1 MNRACLNKNTT
12 SHEQIQH
19 ASSIRPIKNNLV
31 RMKKGLLYLIILLSL
46 NAGAQVPLSLT
57 NAIDSALRSNF
68 DIRIAKINK
77 SINTVNNTYGMAG
90 GLPSLNASAA
100 DNKSDLNLK
109 QKTSSGI
116 NISQKNVNNNSYN
129 AGMTASI
136 VLFNGF
142 KIIAVKGR
150 LDLLERQSELQ
161 LNQQIQT
168 TMAVVME
175 TYYDIIRQQSY
186 LNIIKSLLDVS
197 SKKLDIVKE
206 RYKVGMAN
214 EADLLQAQMD
224 FNLAEQNLKGQE
236 LIIEQDKT
244 SLLQLMGV
252 KQFFLITIND
262 SILIDKSLR
271 KDSIINYLE
280 NNPQYLSADQQI
292 KINQQIVKEQRALR
306 YPSVRLSAGYNLTYN
321 SSSAGFNLF
330 TQNYGPTVGA
340 TLQVPIFN
348 GNIYKTQQEVAYYNV
363 QNARLQKENLLNIL
377 KADAIKTYQSYEST
391 LEQLDTQ
398 QKSYADAGKLVS
410 IVVQKFRVNQATILD
425 LKAAQDSFESAGYM
439 FINLQYA
446 AKTAE
451 IELKRLIYK
460 LGID

>member
-1 MNRACLNKNTT
+1 
-12 SHEQIQH
+12 
-19 ASSIRPIKNNLV
+19 
-31 RMKKGLLYLIILLSL
+31 
-46 NAGAQVPLSLT
+46 
-57 NAIDSALRSNF
+57 
-68 DIRIAKINK
+68 
-77 SINTVNNTYGMAG
+77 MAG
-90 GLPSLNASAA
+90 GLPSLNGSAA
-100 DNKSDLNLK
+100 DNRSVLNLK

-116 NISQKNVNNNSYN
+116 NISQNNVNNSSYN
-129 AGMTASI
+129 AGLTANM

-142 KIIAVKGR
+142 KIIATKGR
-150 LDLLERQSELQ
+150 LNLLQRQSELE

-168 TMAVVME
+168 TMAIVME
-175 TYYDIIRQQSY
+175 SYYDIIRQQSY

-197 SKKLDIVKE
+197 SKKLEIVKE

-214 EADLLQAQMD
+214 DADLLQARMD
-224 FNLAEQNLKGQE
+224 FNLADQNLKGQE

-252 KQFFLITIND
+252 KQYFSISVND
-262 SILIDKSLR
+262 TILIDKSIR

-280 NNPQYLSADQQI
+280 NNPQYLSAEQQI
-292 KINQQIVKEQRALR
+292 RINQQIVKEQRALR
-306 YPSVRLSAGYNLTYN
+306 YPSVRISTGYNFTYS

-340 TLQVPIFN
+340 TLLVPIFN
-348 GNIYKTQQEVAYYNV
+348 GNIYKTQQEIAYFNV
-363 QNARLQKENLLNIL
+363 QNARLQKESLLKSL
-377 KADAIKTYQSYEST
+377 EADAIKTYQSYEST
-391 LEQLDTQ
+391 LQQLDSQ
-398 QKSYADAGKLVS
+398 QKSYADAARLVS
-410 IVVQKFRVNQATILD
+410 ILVQKFRLNEATILD

-439 FINLQYA
+439 FVNLQYA

>member
-1 MNRACLNKNTT
+1 
-12 SHEQIQH
+12 
-19 ASSIRPIKNNLV
+19 
-31 RMKKGLLYLIILLSL
+31 MKRVLLYFILLFSL
-46 NAGAQVPLSLT
+46 NAGAQVQITLT
-57 NAIDSALRSNF
+57 NAIDSALKSNF
-68 DIRIAKINK
+68 DIRIARV
-77 SINTVNNTYGMAG
+77 NTDISRIGNTYGMAG
-90 GLPSLNASAA
+90 GLPSLNGSAA
-100 DNKSDLNLK
+100 DNRSVLNLK

-116 NISQKNVNNNSYN
+116 NISQNNVNNSSYN
-129 AGMTASI
+129 AGLTANM

-142 KIIAVKGR
+142 KIIATKGR
-150 LDLLERQSELQ
+150 LNLLQRQSELE

-175 TYYDIIRQQSY
+175 SYYDIIRQQSY

-197 SKKLDIVKE
+197 SKKLEIVKE

-214 EADLLQAQMD
+214 DADLLQARMD
-224 FNLAEQNLKGQE
+224 FNLADQNLKGQE

-252 KQFFLITIND
+252 KQYFSISVND
-262 SILIDKSLR
+262 TILIDKSIR
-271 KDSIINYLE
+271 KDSILNYLE
-280 NNPQYLSADQQI
+280 NNPQYLSAEQQI
-292 KINQQIVKEQRALR
+292 RINQQIVKEQRALR
-306 YPSVRLSAGYNLTYN
+306 YPSVRISTGYNFTYS

-340 TLQVPIFN
+340 TLLVPIFN
-348 GNIYKTQQEVAYYNV
+348 GNIYKTQQEIAYFNV
-363 QNARLQKENLLNIL
+363 QNARLQKESLLKSL
-377 KADAIKTYQSYEST
+377 EADAIKTYQSYEST
-391 LEQLDTQ
+391 LQQLDSQ
-398 QKSYADAGKLVS
+398 QKSYADAARLVS
-410 IVVQKFRVNQATILD
+410 ILVQKFRLNEATILD

-439 FINLQYA
+439 FVNLQYA

>member
-1 MNRACLNKNTT
+1 
-12 SHEQIQH
+12 
-19 ASSIRPIKNNLV
+19 
-31 RMKKGLLYLIILLSL
+31 MKRGLLYFILLFSL
-46 NAGAQVPLSLT
+46 NAGAQVQITLT
-57 NAIDSALRSNF
+57 NAIDSALKSNF
-68 DIRIAKINK
+68 DIRIARV
-77 SINTVNNTYGMAG
+77 NTDISRIGNTYGMAG
-90 GLPSLNASAA
+90 GLPSLNGSAA
-100 DNKSDLNLK
+100 DNRSVLNLK

-116 NISQKNVNNNSYN
+116 NISQNNVNNSSYN
-129 AGMTASI
+129 AGLTANM

-142 KIIAVKGR
+142 KIIATKGR
-150 LDLLERQSELQ
+150 LNLLQRQSELE

-175 TYYDIIRQQSY
+175 SYYDIIRQQSY

-197 SKKLDIVKE
+197 SKKLEIVKE

-214 EADLLQAQMD
+214 DADLLQARMD
-224 FNLAEQNLKGQE
+224 FNLADQNLKGQE

-252 KQFFLITIND
+252 KQYFSISVND
-262 SILIDKSLR
+262 TILIDKSIR
-271 KDSIINYLE
+271 KDSILNYLE
-280 NNPQYLSADQQI
+280 NNPQYLSAEQQI
-292 KINQQIVKEQRALR
+292 RINQQIVKEQRALR
-306 YPSVRLSAGYNLTYN
+306 YPSVRISTGYNFTYS

-340 TLQVPIFN
+340 TLLVPIFN
-348 GNIYKTQQEVAYYNV
+348 GNIYKTQQEIAYFNV
-363 QNARLQKENLLNIL
+363 QNARLQKESLLKSL
-377 KADAIKTYQSYEST
+377 EADAIKTYQSYEST
-391 LEQLDTQ
+391 LQQLDSQ
-398 QKSYADAGKLVS
+398 QKSYADAARLVS
-410 IVVQKFRVNQATILD
+410 ILVQKFRLNEATILD

-439 FINLQYA
+439 FVNLQYA

>member
-1 MNRACLNKNTT
+1 
-12 SHEQIQH
+12 
-19 ASSIRPIKNNLV
+19 
-31 RMKKGLLYLIILLSL
+31 MKRGLLYFILLFSL
-46 NAGAQVPLSLT
+46 NAGAQVQITLT
-57 NAIDSALRSNF
+57 NAIDSALKSNF
-68 DIRIAKINK
+68 DIRIARV
-77 SINTVNNTYGMAG
+77 NTDISRVGNTYGMAG
-90 GLPSLNASAA
+90 GLPSLNGSAA
-100 DNKSDLNLK
+100 DNRSVLNLK

-116 NISQKNVNNNSYN
+116 NISQNNVNNSSYN
-129 AGMTASI
+129 AGLTANM

-142 KIIAVKGR
+142 KIIATKGR
-150 LDLLERQSELQ
+150 LNLLQRQSELE

-168 TMAVVME
+168 TMAIVME
-175 TYYDIIRQQSY
+175 SYYDIIRQQSY

-197 SKKLDIVKE
+197 SKKLEIVKE

-214 EADLLQAQMD
+214 DADLLQARMD
-224 FNLAEQNLKGQE
+224 FNLADQNLKGQE

-252 KQFFLITIND
+252 KQYFSISVND
-262 SILIDKSLR
+262 TILIDKSIR

-280 NNPQYLSADQQI
+280 NNPQYLSAEQQI
-292 KINQQIVKEQRALR
+292 RINQQIVKEQRALR
-306 YPSVRLSAGYNLTYN
+306 YPSVRISTGYNFTYS

-340 TLQVPIFN
+340 TLLVPIFN
-348 GNIYKTQQEVAYYNV
+348 GNIYKTQQEIAYFNV
-363 QNARLQKENLLNIL
+363 QNARLQKESLLKSL
-377 KADAIKTYQSYEST
+377 EADAIKTYQSYEST
-391 LEQLDTQ
+391 LQQLDSQ
-398 QKSYADAGKLVS
+398 QKSYADAARLVS
-410 IVVQKFRVNQATILD
+410 ILVQKFRLNEATILD

-439 FINLQYA
+439 FVNLQYA

>member
-1 MNRACLNKNTT
+1 
-12 SHEQIQH
+12 
-19 ASSIRPIKNNLV
+19 
-31 RMKKGLLYLIILLSL
+31 MKRFFIYFILLFSL
-46 NAGAQVPLSLT
+46 DAGAQVQITLT
-57 NAIDSALRSNF
+57 SAIDSALKSNF
-68 DIRIAKINK
+68 DIRIAKV
-77 SINTVNNTYGMAG
+77 NTDISRISNTYGMAG
-90 GLPSLNASAA
+90 GLPALNGSAA
-100 DNKSDLNLK
+100 DNKSVLNLK

-116 NISQKNVNNNSYN
+116 NISQKNVNSNSYN
-129 AGMTASI
+129 AGLTASM

-142 KIIAVKGR
+142 KIIATKGR
-150 LDLLERQSELQ
+150 LNLLQRQSELE
-161 LNQQIQT
+161 LNLQIQT

-197 SKKLDIVKE
+197 SKKLEIVKE

-214 EADLLQAQMD
+214 DADLLQASMD
-224 FNLAEQNLKGQE
+224 FNLANQNIKGQE

-244 SLLQLMGV
+244 NLLQLMGV
-252 KQFFLITIND
+252 KQYFSISIIDT
-262 SILIDKSLR
+262 ILIDKTIR

-280 NNPQYLSADQQI
+280 NNPQYLSAEQQI
-292 KINQQIVKEQRALR
+292 RINQQIVKEQRALR
-306 YPSVRLSAGYNLTYN
+306 YPSVRISTGYNLTYN

-348 GNIYKTQQEVAYYNV
+348 GNIYKTQQEIAYFNV
-363 QNARLQKENLLNIL
+363 ENAKLQKESLLKSL
-377 KADAIKTYQSYEST
+377 EADAIKTYQSYEST
-391 LEQLDTQ
+391 LQQLESQ

-410 IVVQKFRVNQATILD
+410 LLVQKFRLNEATILD

-439 FINLQYA
+439 FVNLQYA

-460 LGID
+460 LGTD